1 MTLPGPPPALLDAHA
16 HGSTIN
22 LEATTAAAA
31 AAASMA
37 HPAAP
42 STMQQG
48 PGAPHG
54 NQVGAPIRKNS
65 LNFLVHV
72 MQEFISLYGPTL
84 VLLENLHD
92 FDTWSWQLLVK
103 AAEVLASDCMILAT
117 TRPNDLPA
125 VGSSHHLHGKVGAQ
139 EAKPRGCGARMRSHG
154 QRA

>member
-1 MTLPGPPPALLDAHA
+1 MSLPGPPPALLDAHA

-22 LEATTAAAA
+22 LEAATAATSLP

-42 STMQQG
+42 STVHQG
-48 PGAPHG
+48 PGAAHG

-103 AAEVLASDCMILAT
+103 AAEVLTTDCMLLAT

-125 VGSSHHLHGKVGAQ
+125 VGSSHHLHGKVRVTGSQGAVGP
-139 EAKPRGCGARMRSHG
+139 AL
-154 QRA
+154 RAAHS